1 MLDALITGL
10 ERPAAD
16 PAARCLVI
24 RGAGFGGGCGIACCV
39 DVALATPD
47 ALFGIT

>member
-16 PAARCLVI
+16 PAARCPVI
-24 RGAGFGGGCGIACCV
+24 RGAGFGIACCV